1 MNNIKQVIII
11 RKDLHMRMGK
21 VAVQVAH
28 ASMKVIL
35 DWMENKDLIMGNGK
49 VVGFEKKLIF
59 LKGSPLEQWL
69 NGVFKKVCVYVNS
82 EDELIK
88 IYGSAI
94 EKGIMCSLI
103 EDVGLT
109 EFHGIKT
116 KTCVAI
122 GPDYS
127 DRIDEITGNLP
138 LL

>member
-1 MNNIKQVIII
+1 MENVKQVIVV
-11 RKDLHMRMGK
+11 RKDLNMRMGK

>member
-1 MNNIKQVIII
+1 
-11 RKDLHMRMGK
+11 MRMGK

>member
-1 MNNIKQVIII
+1 MENVKQVIVV
-11 RKDLHMRMGK
+11 RKDLNMRMGK

-35 DWMENKDLIMGNGK
+35 DWMENKDLVMGNGNI
-49 VVGFEKKLIF
+49 VGFEKKLTF
-59 LKGSPLEQWL
+59 LKGSPMDQWL

-82 EDELIK
+82 EDELMK
-88 IYGSAI
+88 IYNSSI

-103 EDVGLT
+103 EDAGLT
-109 EFHGIKT
+109 EFNGVKT